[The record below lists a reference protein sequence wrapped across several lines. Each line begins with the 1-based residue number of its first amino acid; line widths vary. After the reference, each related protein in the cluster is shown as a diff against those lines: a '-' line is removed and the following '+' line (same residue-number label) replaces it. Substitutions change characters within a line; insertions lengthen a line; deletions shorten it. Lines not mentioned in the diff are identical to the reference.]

1 MPNRAP
7 RPKPVMLKLFQHLS
21 LGAVQSLRTLNHVQ
35 GDRKFA
41 IRPTQI
47 FLAALLTL
55 TPTTVFASNL
65 YIATGRLVDVQAGT
79 VLTDQCISISGDRI
93 TAVAPC
99 GATPKGAKRVD
110 WTAFNVLPGLMD
122 LHTHLA
128 DAGQSAD
135 LALPIKTSP
144 AATALMGAHN
154 ARLTLEAGFTAVRD
168 VGTYRGLTDIALRD
182 AINAGH
188 VPGPRM
194 FVAGAYITL
203 PKGGGEL
210 NGVVPNEEL
219 PADMRLGIASTPD
232 EAAAKT
238 AFLMEQGA
246 DFIKTI
252 ATGAVL
258 AIGTEPGEPELSEA
272 QLRAVVQTAKA
283 KGKFVTAHAH
293 GAVGIKNAIRAG
305 VRSIEHASL
314 IDDEALK
321 MAKASGTWLVMDIY
335 NGDYIDDIGTR
346 EKWPEEYLRKNRET
360 TDVQRARF
368 TQAVKMGV
376 PIAYGTDSGVY
387 PHGHNAKQFAYMVR
401 YGMTPMQ
408 AIQSATIRAAELLGK
423 DSELGS
429 IAPGRFAD
437 LVAVDGDPLGDI
449 RILENV
455 AHVMKGG
462 NIVR

>member
-1 MPNRAP
+1 
-7 RPKPVMLKLFQHLS
+7 
-21 LGAVQSLRTLNHVQ
+21 
-35 GDRKFA
+35 
-41 IRPTQI
+41 
-47 FLAALLTL
+47 LAALLTL

-99 GATPKGAKRVD
+99 GATPQGAKRVD

-368 TQAVKMGV
+368 TVAVKMGV
-376 PIAYGTDSGVY
+376 KLAYGTDSGVY
-387 PHGHNAKQFAYMVR
+387 PHGQNAKQFAYMVR